1 MKNIKRILLVLVCLA
16 LACTFCFAVN
26 AEGEAQNTDDILIDS
41 NAGEG
46 NNQNEEQG
54 QNGQAPTQST
64 FMKIVTMLFPI
75 LILVAFFYFGMYK
88 PQKKQ
93 EKEKKAMMDSLAVG
107 SDVMTIGG
115 IMGRIVSV
123 KDDSVIIESG
133 SDKNKLQIS
142 KQAISTVMPKEN

>member
-1 MKNIKRILLVLVCLA
+1 MRNIKKIVLVLVALA
-16 LACTFCFAVN
+16 LVFSFCFAVN
-26 AEGEAQNTDDILIDS
+26 ADSGISQPDGAGNAQNQEQS
-41 NAGEG
+41 GEG
-46 NNQNEEQG
+46 QE
-54 QNGQAPTQST
+54 QNGDQPTQST
-64 FMKIVTMLFPI
+64 FMKIITMLFPI

-93 EKEKKAMMDSLAVG
+93 EKEKKAMMDSLEVG

-123 KDDSVIIESG
+123 RDDSVIIESG

-142 KQAISTVMPKEN
+142 KQAISTVTPKEN

>member
-1 MKNIKRILLVLVCLA
+1 MKNVKKIVIVLVA
-16 LACTFCFAVN
+16 LAMVLSFCFAVSAESGISQPDGAEATNQETTTDN
-26 AEGEAQNTDDILIDS
+26 AQ
-41 NAGEG
+41 G
-46 NNQNEEQG
+46 NGQNEQP
-54 QNGQAPTQST
+54 AW
-64 FMKIVTMLFPI
+64 MKIVTMLFPI
-75 LILVAFFYFGMYK
+75 AILVAFFYFGMYK

-93 EKEKKAMMDSLAVG
+93 EKEKKAMMDSLEVG

-142 KQAISTVMPKEN
+142 KQAISTVTPKQN

>member
-1 MKNIKRILLVLVCLA
+1 MKNIKRIVLVLVAIA
-16 LACTFCFAVN
+16 LVCCFCFAVS
-26 AEGEAQNTDDILIDS
+26 ASEGGLSAPENGTSQNQEQS
-41 NAGEG
+41 NE
-46 NNQNEEQG
+46 NQENQTPQQPG
-54 QNGQAPTQST
+54 WI
-64 FMKIVTMLFPI
+64 KVLTMLFPI
-75 LILVAFFYFGMYK
+75 LILVAFFYFGMYR

-93 EKEKKAMMDSLAVG
+93 EKEKKAMMDSLQVG

-142 KQAISTVMPKEN
+142 KQAISTVTPKED

>member
-1 MKNIKRILLVLVCLA
+1 MRNIKKIVLVLVALA
-16 LACTFCFAVN
+16 LVFSFCFAVS
-26 AEGEAQNTDDILIDS
+26 ADS
-41 NAGEG
+41 GISQPNGAT
-46 NNQNEEQG
+46 NNQNQEQSDGQG
-54 QNGQAPTQST
+54 QNGDQPAQST
-64 FMKIVTMLFPI
+64 FMKIITMLFPI
-75 LILVAFFYFGMYK
+75 LILVAFFYFGMYR

-93 EKEKKAMMDSLAVG
+93 EKEKKAMMDSLEVG

-142 KQAISTVMPKEN
+142 KQAISTVTPKEN

>member
-1 MKNIKRILLVLVCLA
+1 MKNIKRIVLILVAIALVC
-16 LACTFCFAVN
+16 CFCFAVS
-26 AEGEAQNTDDILIDS
+26 ASEGGLSAPENGTSQNQEQS
-41 NAGEG
+41 NENQG
-46 NNQNEEQG
+46 NQTPEQPG
-54 QNGQAPTQST
+54 W
-64 FMKIVTMLFPI
+64 IRVLTMLFPI
-75 LILVAFFYFGMYK
+75 LILVAFFYFGMYR

-93 EKEKKAMMDSLAVG
+93 EKEKKAMMDSLQVG

-142 KQAISTVMPKEN
+142 KQAISTVTPKED

>member
-1 MKNIKRILLVLVCLA
+1 MKNLKKIVLVLVA
-16 LACTFCFAVN
+16 LAMVFSFCFAVS
-26 AEGEAQNTDDILIDS
+26 AESGLSAPN
-41 NAGEG
+41 NG
-46 NNQNEEQG
+46 NNIQTSEG
-54 QNGQAPTQST
+54 QTGDGNQTGGNNTQQPTW
-64 FMKIVTMLFPI
+64 MRIVTMILPIAI
-75 LILVAFFYFGMYK
+75 LIAFFYFGMYK

-93 EKEKKAMMDSLAVG
+93 EKEKKAMMDSLQVG

-142 KQAISTVMPKEN
+142 KQAISTVNPPKAD